1 MNAALSPLVSE
12 FETTQQEASYTSW
25 LHARVSSSLADT
37 EPSIPHDQV
46 MAELDVLLSEIG
58 RKTAQSRPSS

>member
-25 LHARVSSSLADT
+25 LHARVKSSLADP

-46 MAELDVLLSEIG
+46 MAELDMLLEGMGTESG
-58 RKTAQSRPSS
+58 TYLQS

>member
-25 LHARVSSSLADT
+25 LNARVSSSLADT

-46 MAELDVLLSEIG
+46 MAELDMLLADIA
-58 RKTAQSRPSS
+58 RKPGQNSPSS